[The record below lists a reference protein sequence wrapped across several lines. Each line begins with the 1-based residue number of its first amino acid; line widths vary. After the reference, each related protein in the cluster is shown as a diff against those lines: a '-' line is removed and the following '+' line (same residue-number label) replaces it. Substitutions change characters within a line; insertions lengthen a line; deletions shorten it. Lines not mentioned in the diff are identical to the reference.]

1 MGSNPSNFKN
11 VGKTGPVEQVSWEE
25 AVEFCRKL
33 TNRERAAGRLP
44 AGYAYTL
51 PTEAQWEYACRA
63 GTTGAYA
70 GELDGMGWYARKGGS
85 TTNGVGQKR
94 ANAWGLYD
102 MHGNVSEW
110 CSDWYRDYPSGSVTD
125 PAGASSGFVRV
136 CRGGSWS
143 YPAASARSAVRS
155 GHPPGYRGSFLGFRV
170 ALTPSSR

>member
-51 PTEAQWEYACRA
+51 PTEAQWEHACRA

-70 GELDGMGWYARKGGS
+70 GELDGMGWYARKGGPEAS
-85 TTNGVGQKR
+85 ECVGALRHARKRIGMVQRLVWGLSVGQCDR
-94 ANAWGLYD
+94 
-102 MHGNVSEW
+102 S
-110 CSDWYRDYPSGSVTD
+110 
-125 PAGASSGFVRV
+125 
-136 CRGGSWS
+136 CR
-143 YPAASARSAVRS
+143 R
-155 GHPPGYRGSFLGFRV
+155 
-170 ALTPSSR
+170 

>member
-1 MGSNPSNFKN
+1 MWARLGRWSRYRGKKRWSFVANSRIASARRVVYLQGMRIHCPRRRSGSTRA
-11 VGKTGPVEQVSWEE
+11 GRG
-25 AVEFCRKL
+25 R
-33 TNRERAAGRLP
+33 RERMR
-44 AGYAYTL
+44 
-51 PTEAQWEYACRA
+51 ESW
-63 GTTGAYA
+63 
-70 GELDGMGWYARKGGS
+70 MGWVGMPGK
-85 TTNGVGQKR
+85 VGQKR

-110 CSDWYRDYPSGSVTD
+110 CSDWYGDYPSGSVTD